1 MIKHIQVNQTD
12 LYYDD
17 KWDNS
22 NLNEY
27 YQYILNNLK
36 SFFQNNKIPYS
47 VNFGCDEIEKEI
59 NLHFQYEHTVI
70 KNHSGTYYCSIHNF
84 NKLITCD
91 SVFEYSNANITHIKE
106 YPKFKPYLSVSNYYP
121 PLIYDEVSN
130 NNDRVN
136 NCLTI
141 HNLTERRSKVHQKV
155 NMNYYHHECEND
167 MFGKETMKT
176 IMDKFKILVNIHQ
189 TDFHHTLEELRVLPA
204 LMTGILIVSEDVP
217 YKDVIP
223 YYKHIIWSSYDDLP
237 RTINDVLDNYEVYRD
252 KYLTGVNE
260 TIINMRTES
269 SNLLTSIFK
278 DYIK

>member
-1 MIKHIQVNQTD
+1 MNKHIQINQTN
-12 LYYDD
+12 LFYHD

-27 YQYILNNLK
+27 YQYILKDLI
-36 SFFQNNKIPYS
+36 SFFQSHNLPFS
-47 VNFGCDEIEKEI
+47 VNFACDDLDKDI
-59 NLHFQYEHTVI
+59 NLNFQYEHTII
-70 KNHSGTYYCSIHNF
+70 KNNNDTYYCTIHNF
-84 NKLITCD
+84 NNLISCD

-106 YPKFKPYLSVSNYYP
+106 HPKFSPYLNVCKYYP

-130 NNDRVN
+130 NTDRTN

-155 NMNYYHHECEND
+155 NMNYYHHECGND

-189 TDFHHTLEELRVLPA
+189 TDFYHTLEELRILPS

-217 YKDVIP
+217 YKGNIP
-223 YYKHIIWSSYDDLP
+223 FSKHIIWSSYDDLP
-237 RTINDVLDNYEVYRD
+237 KTINDVLLNYEVYRE
-252 KYLTGVNE
+252 KYLTGIDE
-260 TIINMRTES
+260 TITNMKTDS
-269 SNLLTSIFK
+269 SKTLTSIFK